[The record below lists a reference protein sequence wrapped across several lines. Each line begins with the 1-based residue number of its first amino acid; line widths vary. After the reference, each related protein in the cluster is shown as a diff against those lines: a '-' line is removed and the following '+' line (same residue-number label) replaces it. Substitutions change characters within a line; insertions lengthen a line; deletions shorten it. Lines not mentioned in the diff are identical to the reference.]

1 MDNLQRV
8 DIKLSKEELKWAAIE
23 AANVGVSRRQF
34 IADGF
39 REHLKLIRF
48 ARTGAELRDKVDELI
63 AISNMDTQT
72 NELLRQYPLTPDEC
86 FKPE

>member
-23 AANVGVSRRQF
+23 AANIGVSRRQY

-39 REHLKLIRF
+39 KTYMMNIKLNRS
-48 ARTGAELRDKVDELI
+48 RL
-63 AISNMDTQT
+63 
-72 NELLRQYPLTPDEC
+72 LTPGGSFTKE
-86 FKPE
+86 